1 MFLLTQVWLF
11 FVTDIQLLVIIATYI
26 EFVQILFLNR
36 KAVANYSYVS
46 DPFSVATEHTCKGP
60 ELQN

>member
-36 KAVANYSYVS
+36 KAVANYSYIDS
-46 DPFSVATEHTCKGP
+46 YN
-60 ELQN
+60 ELSTIQIL